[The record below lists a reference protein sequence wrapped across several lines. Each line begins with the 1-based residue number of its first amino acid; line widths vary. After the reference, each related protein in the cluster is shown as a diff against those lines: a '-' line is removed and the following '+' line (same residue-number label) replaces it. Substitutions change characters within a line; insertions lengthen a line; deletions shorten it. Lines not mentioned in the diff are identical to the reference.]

1 VSADAIGPDLPRRRR
16 LAFVGAAA
24 ALSIVRLPIA
34 AVAQP
39 SRGVAGG
46 LATRSVSHYL
56 DLERGLLDD
65 LARRDRAAVQGRLA
79 EDFASR
85 SPDSDE
91 VHAAEDWL
99 TKEFA
104 APPGRV
110 VRDLSVRE
118 ADDLA
123 IVSFL
128 LDRTPEGRG
137 HGSTWFVVDV
147 WRRSTDRLIARSIS
161 RPAAAPPRPSR
172 PSGKE

>member
-24 ALSIVRLPIA
+24 ALSIVGLPIA

-104 APPGRV
+104 APP
-110 VRDLSVRE
+110 
-118 ADDLA
+118 

>member
-24 ALSIVRLPIA
+24 ALSIVGLPIA

-128 LDRTPEGRG
+128 LDRTPVGRG
-137 HGSTWFVVDV
+137 ASTWFVVDV

-161 RPAAAPPRPSR
+161 RPAAAPPRPNR
-172 PSGKE
+172 PTGKE

>member
-1 VSADAIGPDLPRRRR
+1 
-16 LAFVGAAA
+16 
-24 ALSIVRLPIA
+24 
-34 AVAQP
+34 
-39 SRGVAGG
+39 
-46 LATRSVSHYL
+46 
-56 DLERGLLDD
+56 
-65 LARRDRAAVQGRLA
+65 
-79 EDFASR
+79 
-85 SPDSDE
+85 
-91 VHAAEDWL
+91 
-99 TKEFA
+99 
-104 APPGRV
+104 V

>member
-1 VSADAIGPDLPRRRR
+1 VT
-16 LAFVGAAA
+16 
-24 ALSIVRLPIA
+24 ALSIVGLPIA
-34 AVAQP
+34 AAAQP
-39 SRGVAGG
+39 SRGAVGG

-56 DLERGLLDD
+56 DLERGLLND

-104 APPGRV
+104 APPGRL

-128 LDRTPEGRG
+128 LDRTPVGRG
-137 HGSTWFVVDV
+137 ASTWFVVDV

>member
-1 VSADAIGPDLPRRRR
+1 VT
-16 LAFVGAAA
+16 
-24 ALSIVRLPIA
+24 ALSIVGLPIA
-34 AVAQP
+34 AAAQP
-39 SRGVAGG
+39 SRGAVGG

-56 DLERGLLDD
+56 DFERGLLND

-91 VHAAEDWL
+91 VHAAEEWL

-104 APPGRV
+104 APPGRL

-128 LDRTPEGRG
+128 LDRTPVGRG
-137 HGSTWFVVDV
+137 ASTWFVVDV

-161 RPAAAPPRPSR
+161 RPAAAPPRPNR
-172 PSGKE
+172 PTGKE